1 MNIYI
6 PEHIPSENKGEEA
19 ILQGIYQ
26 GFKDRGEEVSISI
39 FSHTPEI
46 DRINYGK
53 QFKIIS
59 GITFRPAPGKP
70 LSSRILEAVTIWSKH
85 FSFLLMWY
93 LLGKKCLYFFRGG
106 NWKAYI
112 DADVILVGHDGVFSD
127 INLLF
132 ALFARAI
139 KKKTAIFGCGIKKF
153 RFKITEKLA
162 SPLISKIHLI
172 VLREKHGYEYL
183 RSLGIAQNKIFLK
196 PDPAFFLKQ
205 SDQTKLEEML
215 SKEGLKDIERPFIG
229 AVAVKGSII
238 FNKCFEQ
245 VKNKN
250 EKYNKHIELFAR
262 IIENVIEITSGQIF
276 FIPHCIGPTA
286 ERDDRINARD
296 IKRKVKEKYKKHVSL
311 IENEYNAMVLKAFI
325 KNMDF
330 LISER
335 THALIGA
342 ASVGTPF
349 LAITVKE
356 DIRTHDIIGDT
367 VGREDLIIDIND
379 PNLDEIISKFK
390 KKWESRNDI
399 RNSLLKKADFINKE
413 CQNASS
419 ILANLLKSNA
429 R

>member
-1 MNIYI
+1 MKIYI
-6 PEHIPSENKGEEA
+6 PEDIPSGNKGEEA

-26 GFKDRGEEVSISI
+26 GLKDQGKEVSISI
-39 FSHTPEI
+39 FSNTPEI
-46 DRINYGK
+46 DRVNYGK
-53 QFKIIS
+53 QFEIID
-59 GITFRPAPGKP
+59 GITFRPVADKP
-70 LSSRILEAVTIWSKH
+70 MFSRISEAVMIWFKH
-85 FSFLLMWY
+85 FSFLIMWY

-132 ALFARAI
+132 ALFARGL

-153 RFKITEKLA
+153 SFKITERLA
-162 SPLISKIHLI
+162 SPLISIIHLV
-172 VLREKHGYEYL
+172 VLREKHSYEYL
-183 RSLGIAQNKIFLK
+183 KSLGIAKNKIFLK

-205 SDQTKLEEML
+205 SDQIKLEEML
-215 SKEGLKDIERPFIG
+215 SKEGLNDIKRPFIG

-238 FNKCFEQ
+238 FDKCFEQ

-250 EKYNKHIELFAR
+250 EKYNKHVELFAL
-262 IIENVIEITSGQIF
+262 IIENVIEITSGQII
-276 FIPHCIGPTA
+276 FIPHCIGPTV
-286 ERDDRINARD
+286 ERDDRISARD
-296 IKRKVKEKYKKHVSL
+296 IKKKVKEKYKKHVSL

-356 DIRTHDIIGDT
+356 DLRTHDIIGDT
-367 VGREDLIIDIND
+367 VGMEDLIIDIND

-390 KKWESRNDI
+390 EKWESRNDI
-399 RNSLLKKADFINKE
+399 RNSLLKRADFINRE

-419 ILANLLKSNA
+419 MLINLLKSKD
-429 R
+429 